1 MVKRRIVKIAVV
13 TSLIVFAL
21 AGLLA
26 APVAAE
32 EGLYHT
38 VLYGQTLSGIAR
50 MYGLSIR
57 EVMDANGIANANL
70 IYAGQ
75 RLTIPVIEM
84 ETAVHV
90 VAAGEQLLTIAAKY
104 GVTVRDIA
112 IRNGIWNTNLI
123 FPGQRLVIP
132 GGAQPEPAP
141 PIGTPNAQEAIV
153 IESPELNAQVSS
165 PVTVTGW
172 GSGFEN
178 TLAVDILDA
187 MGNAIGQGYVIVD
200 AEFGQ
205 YGTFTGTIEFTAP
218 AEAQLGRIQV
228 YSISPRDGAID
239 HLASVTV
246 NLQP

>member
-1 MVKRRIVKIAVV
+1 MVRKRIALIAVV
-13 TSLIVFAL
+13 SSLILFSL

-26 APVAAE
+26 VPVAAE
-32 EGLYHT
+32 VGLHHT

-50 MYGLSIR
+50 MYGVTIPDIM
-57 EVMDANGIANANL
+57 VANGLANANL

-75 RLTIPVIEM
+75 RLLIPVVGGEA
-84 ETAVHV
+84 AVHV
-90 VAAGEQLLTIAAKY
+90 VAAGESLLTISAKY
-104 GVTVRDIA
+104 GVTVREIA
-112 IRNGIWNTNLI
+112 ARNGIWNTNLI
-123 FPGQRLVIP
+123 FIGQRLAIP
-132 GGAQPEPAP
+132 GGAQPQPTLEPGSP
-141 PIGTPNAQEAIV
+141 STQEAIL
-153 IESPELNAQVSS
+153 IESPELNAEVGS

-205 YGTFTGTIEFTAP
+205 YGPFTGTVEFTAP
-218 AEAQLGRIQV
+218 GETQLGRIQV